1 MNIDLLIKFV
11 CQNYFC
17 LFYQY
22 PEYKKNKAFR
32 RIQHPM
38 KRLVLICIFGA
49 LAAGLFAQ
57 QDPKFTQNM
66 YLVPFYNPGAVGSAD
81 KICLAAAFRNQWTGL
96 PDAPVSTT
104 FSAHMPFNLF
114 GRKHGVGVNLLN
126 DNLAFNNDFLFS
138 AAYSFKIDLGTG
150 RLGLGI
156 NVGMANQTLTPTWN
170 GADVI
175 SPTQDPSIPRN
186 GGSVFGFDMGL
197 GVHYNTENLY
207 VGVSTSHLNQ
217 TSFIYP
223 EENEET
229 KLIRH
234 YYLMAGY
241 NLQLTNPMFEI
252 IPSLMVQTDM
262 RSNHIYLNTNLR
274 YNKRFWGGVSY
285 SVGGAISALF
295 GIELMNGLKI
305 GYSYDFELSPL
316 LNYNSGSHEVTV
328 RYCFDLSI
336 DKSPQKY
343 KSIRFL

>member
-1 MNIDLLIKFV
+1 
-11 CQNYFC
+11 
-17 LFYQY
+17 
-22 PEYKKNKAFR
+22 
-32 RIQHPM
+32 M
-38 KRLVLICIFGA
+38 KRLVIIFIFGA
-49 LAAGLFAQ
+49 FASGLLAQ
-57 QDPKFTQNM
+57 QDPKFSQNM
-66 YLVPFYNPGAVGSAD
+66 FLAPFYNPGAVGSSD
-81 KICLAAAFRNQWTGL
+81 RICLAAAFRNQWTGL
-96 PDAPVSTT
+96 PDAPRTT
-104 FSAHMPFNLF
+104 IFSANMPFNLL
-114 GRKHGVGVNLLN
+114 GRTHGVGVTLMN

-138 AAYSFKIDLGTG
+138 ASYAFRIELGTG
-150 RLGLGI
+150 KLGI
-156 NVGMANQTLTPTWN
+156 GANVGVANQSLTPTWN
-170 GADVI
+170 GADI
-175 SPTQDPSIPRN
+175 ITPDSDPSIPGS

-197 GVHYNTENLY
+197 GVYYNTEKLF
-207 VGVSTSHLNQ
+207 VGLSTSHLNQ

-223 EENEET
+223 EQNEET

-241 NLQLTNPMFEI
+241 NIQLANPMFEI
-252 IPSLMVQTDM
+252 MPSLMVQSDA
-262 RSNHIYLNTNLR
+262 RSNHIYLNTNVR

-285 SVGGAISALF
+285 SVGGALSALF